1 MLVGS
6 TWSLDSTHTGA
17 IILGT
22 LGLHISSVEIQG
34 RHIMQIIKLNS
45 FVSAEDDPL
54 Q

>member
-1 MLVGS
+1 MLVRS
-6 TWSLDSTHTGA
+6 TWSLDSIHTGA

-22 LGLHISSVEIQG
+22 LDLHLSSVEIQG
-34 RHIMQIIKLNS
+34 RNIMQIIKVNS